1 MTHAEH
7 KDPRRV
13 TPLAIAAIGALL
25 LAGCASS
32 SGGTAQNDQ
41 AARLRLAD
49 MAAENGNTSDELA
62 LLGPAA
68 ARDPNDA
75 ALQKRYAAALARA
88 GHNAEALD
96 IALAQHARDSND
108 TDTSLLVGR
117 LYVRLDNA
125 PAAAS
130 IYQDITAHTADN
142 LEALNGLGIAR
153 VMQRSFPDA
162 EAAFRHAVAV
172 APDDQA
178 SRNNLALALTLE
190 HKTDAAIEILETLRR
205 DDGASR
211 NVRVNLALA
220 YAAAG
225 DRDKA
230 AALLAPI
237 MNKADV
243 EKSLDSYAQ
252 LSGDEAEPA
261 PARISSA
268 AQAGAAGKTRRP
280 GG

>member
-1 MTHAEH
+1 MTSTKH
-7 KDPRRV
+7 KD
-13 TPLAIAAIGALL
+13 TPPVIPFAMAVLSAVL
-25 LAGCASS
+25 LAGCAASS
-32 SGGTAQNDQ
+32 RGTAENDQ

-49 MAAENGNTSDELA
+49 TAAANGNAADEVA

-75 ALQKRYAAALARA
+75 ALQKRYALALARA
-88 GHNAEALD
+88 GRNAEALD
-96 IALAQHARDSND
+96 VALAQHGRDKTD
-108 TDTSLLVGR
+108 TSTSLLVAR

-125 PAAAS
+125 PAAVS
-130 IYQDITAHTADN
+130 IYQDITARAADN

-178 SRNNLALALTLE
+178 SRNNLGLALTLE

-205 DDGASR
+205 EDASSR
-211 NVRVNLALA
+211 NVQVNLALA

-225 DRDKA
+225 NRDKA
-230 AALLAPI
+230 AALLSPI
-237 MNKADV
+237 MNQADV
-243 EKSLDSYAQ
+243 QKSLESYAQ
-252 LSGDEAEPA
+252 LSGDDAQPA

-268 AQAGAAGKTRRP
+268 MQAEAGGRTGRP